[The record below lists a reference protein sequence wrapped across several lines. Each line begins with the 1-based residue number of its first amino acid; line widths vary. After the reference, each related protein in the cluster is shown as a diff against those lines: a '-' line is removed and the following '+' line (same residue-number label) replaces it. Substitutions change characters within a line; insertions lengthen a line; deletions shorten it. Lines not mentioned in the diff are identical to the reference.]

1 MEPVICILL
10 CQLKVRKE
18 EMKEQFEWQKLE
30 LCSEWNWLVS
40 EQHSFDI
47 QMDKTKDKVGV

>member
-18 EMKEQFEWQKLE
+18 EMKEQFEWQKLA
-30 LCSEWNWLVS
+30 L
-40 EQHSFDI
+40 F
-47 QMDKTKDKVGV
+47 